1 MISRNLYINIVF
13 RVVLITLAAIFTAW
27 TIIKEMPFL
36 FIVTGLIVIITL
48 TAGLIAYINST
59 NRRLSYF
66 FESVKNEDSTLT
78 FPISTSNKT
87 IKEISSSLNSING
100 QISQLRIESRKQE
113 QYFQA
118 LLEHAATGI
127 MTFNR
132 DGFIL
137 HANSAAKRMLSVD
150 VLTHLKQLERVDR
163 RVFQAIQN
171 IKSSEQQLVSVTSE
185 RGTVQLSL
193 KASSFKSGNEDLII
207 LSLQDIRDELDEKEL
222 DSWIKIIRVMMHEII
237 NSIAPITSLSESLG
251 NLYSDNGKPVPPEK
265 IDEKTIKTTL
275 QGLGVIRNQGNGLL
289 SFIESYRKLT
299 RLPRPEKKIL
309 KAEDF
314 LSRISILYQSFESI
328 NKSEL
333 TIRCTPPD
341 LEIYAD
347 ETQISLCLINLVKNA
362 MQANENNPEGKITIT
377 AGIIGGRPDICVTDN
392 GPGISPEILE
402 EIFVPFFT
410 TRTDGSGIG
419 LSISRQIMRL
429 HGGSLRV
436 KSAPGKET
444 IFEMRF

>member
-13 RVVLITLAAIFTAW
+13 RVVLITLVAIFTAW

-48 TAGLIAYINST
+48 TAGLITYINST

-78 FPISTSNKT
+78 FPISTSNRT

-171 IKSSEQQLVSVTSE
+171 IKPSEQQLVSVTSE

-193 KASSFKSGNEDLII
+193 KGFFI
-207 LSLQDIRDELDEKEL
+207 
-222 DSWIKIIRVMMHEII
+222 
-237 NSIAPITSLSESLG
+237 
-251 NLYSDNGKPVPPEK
+251 
-265 IDEKTIKTTL
+265 
-275 QGLGVIRNQGNGLL
+275 QGR
-289 SFIESYRKLT
+289 
-299 RLPRPEKKIL
+299 
-309 KAEDF
+309 
-314 LSRISILYQSFESI
+314 
-328 NKSEL
+328 
-333 TIRCTPPD
+333 
-341 LEIYAD
+341 
-347 ETQISLCLINLVKNA
+347 
-362 MQANENNPEGKITIT
+362 
-377 AGIIGGRPDICVTDN
+377 
-392 GPGISPEILE
+392 
-402 EIFVPFFT
+402 
-410 TRTDGSGIG
+410 
-419 LSISRQIMRL
+419 
-429 HGGSLRV
+429 
-436 KSAPGKET
+436 
-444 IFEMRF
+444 

>member
-1 MISRNLYINIVF
+1 
-13 RVVLITLAAIFTAW
+13 
-27 TIIKEMPFL
+27 
-36 FIVTGLIVIITL
+36 
-48 TAGLIAYINST
+48 
-59 NRRLSYF
+59 
-66 FESVKNEDSTLT
+66 
-78 FPISTSNKT
+78 
-87 IKEISSSLNSING
+87 
-100 QISQLRIESRKQE
+100 
-113 QYFQA
+113 
-118 LLEHAATGI
+118 
-127 MTFNR
+127 
-132 DGFIL
+132 
-137 HANSAAKRMLSVD
+137 
-150 VLTHLKQLERVDR
+150 
-163 RVFQAIQN
+163 
-171 IKSSEQQLVSVTSE
+171 
-185 RGTVQLSL
+185 
-193 KASSFKSGNEDLII
+193 
-207 LSLQDIRDELDEKEL
+207 
-222 DSWIKIIRVMMHEII
+222 MHEII

-251 NLYSDNGKPVPPEK
+251 NLYSDNGEPVAPEK

-314 LSRISILYQSFESI
+314 LSRISVLYQSFESI

-377 AGIIGGRPDICVTDN
+377 AGIIDGRPDICVTDN